1 MIVLYLYG
9 VYIGSAIVLGFLKY
23 RELDKTKF
31 IEEIEMT
38 KYDEDRT
45 RGLWANNYPIR

>member
-9 VYIGSAIVLGFLKY
+9 IYIGSAVVLGFLKY

-31 IEEIEMT
+31 IEEIEMV
-38 KYDEDRT
+38 KYDEDRK
-45 RGLWANNYPIR
+45 RRIWANNHSIR